1 MTDREAETLYG
12 GTYARKQLFGG
23 CSILSWSHRRRF
35 ETALALA
42 APYAGRPLL
51 DYGCGDGTFLAM
63 ARGAF
68 PGSVGLEV
76 DPGLVENCRSRL
88 DGSGAGD
95 LRFLLATES
104 DGLAAGT
111 FGIVLCTEVLEH
123 CPPEAVERVL
133 SRMHRLAAPD
143 ARVIISV
150 PVETGL
156 PLVVKQVARAVA
168 ARRVSTDYRHRERYR
183 PREFLRMLAPG
194 ERTVVERPVYES
206 EFAPGIPNR
215 YHGHKGFNWRAMRRR
230 VDQTFRVVQ
239 TRFSPLSQLGPQ
251 LASQAWFVCTP
262 R

>member
-1 MTDREAETLYG
+1 MMDGNDRTLSG

-42 APYAGRPLL
+42 APYSGRPLL

-63 ARGAF
+63 THGAF
-68 PGSVGLEV
+68 PASVGLEV
-76 DPGLVENCRSRL
+76 DPGLVESCRSRL
-88 DGSGAGD
+88 GGAGD
-95 LRFLLATES
+95 FRFMLAGEADILPT
-104 DGLAAGT
+104 GG
-111 FGIVLCTEVLEH
+111 FGVVLCTEVLEH
-123 CPPEAVERVL
+123 CPPDAVDDVL
-133 SRMHRLAAPD
+133 ARMRRLAAPD

-156 PLVVKQVARAVA
+156 PLVVKQAARAVA

-183 PREFLRMLAPG
+183 PGEFIRMLAPG
-194 ERTVVERPVYES
+194 DRTVVERPVYEG

-230 VDQTFRVVQ
+230 VRETFRVVE
-239 TRFSPLSQLGPQ
+239 TRFSPLSRFGPQ
-251 LASQAWFVCTP
+251 FASQAWFVCRP
-262 R
+262 G